1 MENTYTWRINKM
13 TAKIQEGE
21 LKNVIFNINWTYLAK
36 YSEDESIV
44 ASLNGSTNVKYN
56 EGDPFI
62 PYEDLTKQDVV
73 GWLEASEDI
82 NIEGMKENLDKQIDD
97 KKNPVD
103 EYFYPMWD

>member
-1 MENTYTWRINKM
+1 MANTYTWRIDKL

-21 LKNVIFNINWTYLAK
+21 LQNVIYKISWTYIAK
-36 YSEDESIV
+36 YSENKNIV
-44 ASLNGSTNVKYN
+44 ASTSGYIDVKYIDG
-56 EGDPFI
+56 EPFI
-62 PYEDLTKQDVV
+62 PYENLTKEDVV

-82 NIEGMKENLDKQIDD
+82 NIENIKENLDKQIDD